1 MTFGFNLYKIIIL
14 QVVIYYNDI
23 LKPFKGDFV
32 MYYGYH
38 RVSTKQQHLD
48 RGVESIE
55 NFCKERNYP
64 LAKVFTDKISGKK
77 FDRPRFT
84 VLKEDVLRSGDV
96 LILHE
101 LDRLARTKKA
111 IAEELAYFDK
121 IGVRVMILNIPTTLI
136 DLSSAPEGMYKTVLE
151 TINHI
156 VIEIYSMQAQ
166 TELELKEKRQR
177 EGIEAMK
184 NRGDWDRYG
193 RPRKMSKEDFA
204 KEYQSVRSGE
214 IGSLA
219 LMRKLG
225 LNRDT
230 YFRYVR
236 EYKKENS

>member
-1 MTFGFNLYKIIIL
+1 
-14 QVVIYYNDI
+14 
-23 LKPFKGDFV
+23 

-48 RGVESIE
+48 RGVEAIE
-55 NFCKERNYP
+55 SFCKERNYP
-64 LAKVFTDKISGKK
+64 LVKVYTDKVSGKK
-77 FDRPRFT
+77 DDRPRYI
-84 VLKEDVLRSGDV
+84 VLKEDVLRAGDT

-136 DLSSAPEGMYKTVLE
+136 DFSSAPEGMYKTVLE
-151 TINHI
+151 TINHM

-177 EGIEAMK
+177 EGIEAK
-184 NRGDWDRYG
+184 KARGEWDNYG
-193 RPRKMSKEDFA
+193 RPRRMSKTEFA
-204 KEYQSVRSGE
+204 EQYQRVIDGQ

-219 LMRKLG
+219 LMRELG

-236 EYKKENS
+236 EYKANHGLA

>member
-1 MTFGFNLYKIIIL
+1 
-14 QVVIYYNDI
+14 
-23 LKPFKGDFV
+23 

-48 RGVESIE
+48 RGVEAIE
-55 NFCKERNYP
+55 RFCKERSYP
-64 LAKVFTDKISGKK
+64 LVKVFTDKVSGKK
-77 FDRPRFT
+77 YDRPRYT
-84 VLKEDVLRSGDV
+84 VLKEDVLRPGDT

-151 TINHI
+151 TINHM

-166 TELELKEKRQR
+166 TELELKAKRQK
-177 EGIEAMK
+177 EGIAAK
-184 NRGDWDRYG
+184 KARGEWGDYG
-193 RPRKMSKEDFA
+193 RPRKMSKEAFA
-204 KEYQSVRSGE
+204 EAYQRVIKNE

-219 LMRKLG
+219 LMRELG

-236 EYKKENS
+236 EYKKEKNAT

>member
-1 MTFGFNLYKIIIL
+1 
-14 QVVIYYNDI
+14 
-23 LKPFKGDFV
+23 

-48 RGVESIE
+48 RGVEAIE
-55 NFCKERNYP
+55 KFCKERNYP
-64 LAKVFTDKISGKK
+64 LEKIFTDKLSGKN
-77 FDRPRFT
+77 FDRPRYI
-84 VLKEDVLRSGDV
+84 VLKEDVLRKGDT

-101 LDRLARTKKA
+101 LDRLARTKKG
-111 IAEELAYFDK
+111 IAEELAYFDRM
-121 IGVRVMILNIPTTLI
+121 GVRVMILNIPTTLI
-136 DLSSAPEGMYKTVLE
+136 DLSDAPEGMYKTVME
-151 TINHI
+151 TINHM

-184 NRGDWDRYG
+184 ARGEWHRYG
-193 RPRKMSKEDFA
+193 RPRKMDREEFESAYKR
-204 KEYQSVRSGE
+204 VVNGE

-219 LMRKLG
+219 LMRELG

-236 EYKKENS
+236 EYKATNNKQ

>member
-1 MTFGFNLYKIIIL
+1 
-14 QVVIYYNDI
+14 
-23 LKPFKGDFV
+23 

-38 RVSTKQQHLD
+38 RVSTTQQHLD
-48 RGVESIE
+48 RGVEAIE
-55 NFCKERNYP
+55 KFCKERDYP
-64 LAKVFTDKISGKK
+64 LVKIFTDKISGKK
-77 FDRPRFT
+77 YERPRYT
-84 VLKEDVLRSGDV
+84 VLKEDVLRTGDV

-136 DLSSAPEGMYKTVLE
+136 DLSTAPEGMYKTVLE
-151 TINHI
+151 TINHM

-177 EGIEAMK
+177 EGIDAMRA
-184 NRGDWDRYG
+184 RGEWDKYG
-193 RPRKMSKEDFA
+193 RPRKMSKEAFA
-204 KEYQSVRSGE
+204 KEYQRVLARE

-219 LMRKLG
+219 LMRELG
-225 LNRDT
+225 LKRDT